1 MPEPQDHSAVGP
13 ALGYYFQAIYALLLM
28 LKSTDDA
35 AFVSVESWDD
45 VYLEDG
51 CQKELHQLKHSID
64 ASIKI
69 GLKSREL
76 WKTMKVWADYCAK
89 NNPTSGKFV
98 LATVADVDPDSPL
111 VVLSDETASRDAL
124 KHEVTFE
131 AERVIKERIKALAE
145 GKHQKDLPYQDR
157 YKGCEAFLGLSSSL
171 QSSLLKN
178 IHHRKGVFQIH
189 EAVDKVASAI
199 RSTTPEELRLPLAK
213 KIIVWW
219 DREVVESL
227 TGERKRC
234 IYAEEL
240 KDYIASK
247 TAELYTDGLSDDM
260 AEIDVPSPATPHPIL
275 EKQLAI
281 IDATE
286 TQKKRSLRTE
296 MRARI
301 QRGKWLDDNLATA
314 TKLRKFDARLVEEWS
329 DRFEAI
335 KEILKKN
342 VVSEET
348 KKEIGRELL
357 DWSHLDAPQ
366 DVPPIKHTWNDKDLV
381 RGSYQI
387 LSIKKSVGWHAEYD
401 SLIEAIDDE
410 EA

>member
-1 MPEPQDHSAVGP
+1 MPNTQDHSAVGS

-28 LKSTDDA
+28 LKSADDA

-45 VYLEDG
+45 VYLADG

-64 ASIKI
+64 ASTKI

-76 WKTMKVWADYCAK
+76 WKTIKVWADYCAI

-98 LATVADVDPDSPL
+98 LATVADVDPDSSL
-111 VVLSDETASRDAL
+111 AVLSDDDASRDVL
-124 KHEVTFE
+124 KHELTIE
-131 AERVIKERIKALAE
+131 AERVINARRKALAE
-145 GKHQKDLPYQDR
+145 GKHPKDFPYQDR
-157 YKGCEAFLGLSSSL
+157 YKGCEAFLGLSASA
-171 QSSLLKN
+171 QSALLKN
-178 IHHRKGVFQIH
+178 TLHRKGVFQIR
-189 EAVDKVASAI
+189 EAVDSVASAI
-199 RSTTPEELRLPLAK
+199 RKTTPENLRLPLAK
-213 KIIVWW
+213 RIIAWW

-227 TGERKRC
+227 TGERRRC

-260 AEIDVPSPATPHPIL
+260 TEIDFPSPMTPHPIL
-275 EKQLAI
+275 EKQLTI

-286 TQKKRSLRTE
+286 TQMKRSVRTE

-301 QRGKWLDDNLATA
+301 QRGKWLDDDLATA
-314 TKLRKFDARLVEEWS
+314 SKLRKFDARLVEEWA

-335 KEILKKN
+335 RETLNKN
-342 VVSEET
+342 EASEET
-348 KKEIGRELL
+348 KKEKGRALL
-357 DWSHLDAPQ
+357 DWSHLNAPQ
-366 DVPPIKHTWNDKDLV
+366 EVPPIKHSWDEKDLV
-381 RGSYQI
+381 RGSYQL
-387 LSIKKSVGWHAEYD
+387 LSIMKSVGWHAEYD
-401 SLIEAIDDE
+401 SLIESIEDE

>member
-1 MPEPQDHSAVGP
+1 MAKPQDHSAVGP
-13 ALGYYFQAIYALLLM
+13 ALGYYYQAIYALLLM

-35 AFVSVESWDD
+35 AFVSIESWDD

-51 CQKELHQLKHSID
+51 SQRELHQLKHSID
-64 ASIKI
+64 ASTKI

-76 WKTMKVWADYCAK
+76 WKTIKVWADYCAK
-89 NNPTSGKFV
+89 NDPSSGEFV

-124 KHEVTFE
+124 KHELTLE
-131 AERVIKERIKALAE
+131 AERVILERKKVLAE
-145 GKHQKDLPYQDR
+145 GKHPKDLPYQDR
-157 YKGCEAFLGLSSSL
+157 YKGCEAFLGISSSM
-171 QSSLLKN
+171 QVSLLKN
-178 IHHRKGVFQIH
+178 IHHRNGVFQIQ
-189 EAVDKVASAI
+189 EAVDKISNAI
-199 RSTTPEELRLPLAK
+199 RRTTPEDIRQPLAK
-213 KIIVWW
+213 KIIAWW

-240 KDYIASK
+240 KDFIAGK
-247 TAELYTDGLSDDM
+247 TAELYADGLSDDM
-260 AEIDVPSPATPHPIL
+260 AEIEVPLPATPHPIL
-275 EKQLAI
+275 EKQLTI
-281 IDATE
+281 IDASE

-301 QRGKWLDDNLATA
+301 QRGKWLDDNLAAA
-314 TKLRKFDARLVEEWS
+314 TKLRKFDKRLVEEWS

-335 KEILKKN
+335 KETLEKN
-342 VVSEET
+342 AASEET
-348 KKEIGRELL
+348 KKEKGRELL

-381 RGSYQI
+381 RGSYQL

-401 SLIEAIDDE
+401 SLIEATEEE